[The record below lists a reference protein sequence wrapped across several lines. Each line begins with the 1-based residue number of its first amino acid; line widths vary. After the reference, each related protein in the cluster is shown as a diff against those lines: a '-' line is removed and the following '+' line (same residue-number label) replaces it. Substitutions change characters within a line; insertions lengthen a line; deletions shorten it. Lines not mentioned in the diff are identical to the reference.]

1 MLHLSAG
8 VTKEVILD
16 NNTIENNSN
25 KSLINLFDTS
35 YTKAKGKLILKNN
48 TINQGN
54 SDYIFDGV
62 KIESGE
68 FDFIYNNN
76 HINGAKLINPIY
88 KQMKCFNV
96 QEK

>member
-1 MLHLSAG
+1 M
-8 VTKEVILD
+8 
-16 NNTIENNSN
+16 
-25 KSLINLFDTS
+25 
-35 YTKAKGKLILKNN
+35 KNN

-88 KQMKCFNV
+88 KRDILTDYLQQISEKCTFKKWYFGHYHDNKMITDKDILIYE
-96 QEK
+96 QIIRIK